1 MRRRWRKEW
10 SAVLKKILSF
20 SFLSLSGKKI
30 WPISFVSSSSAFY
43 SSATSV
49 WKNIKFSLKNNIFFS
64 RVFFSGKNKT
74 KNQNSKLG
82 VPGDTNI
89 VAKKEK
95 TEGKLGEKEKERERE
110 EKAVNFVSVS
120 KKRIF
125 FCISSSLSRARIC
138 AHLRAHIISLFFCV
152 RARTRARKS
161 HALLSSIDLYRW

>member
-1 MRRRWRKEW
+1 
-10 SAVLKKILSF
+10 
-20 SFLSLSGKKI
+20 
-30 WPISFVSSSSAFY
+30 
-43 SSATSV
+43 
-49 WKNIKFSLKNNIFFS
+49 
-64 RVFFSGKNKT
+64 VFFSGKNKT

-138 AHLRAHIISLFFCV
+138 AHLRAHIISLFYLRA

-161 HALLSSIDLYRW
+161 HALLSSIDLYR